1 MVNLAYR
8 IYNKTGNTLA
18 PGSDLGLNGLFR
30 TNASRIS
37 DPNIV
42 FDNSSKRFFASLI
55 DISNQSVK
63 VAVSAPNDPNP
74 STWNVFNFRIGQCPD
89 QPFITVS
96 SNKVAIS
103 FNTFTSPVANP
114 CVAPF
119 VGAQTLL
126 INKDDLVNARPPA
139 FHLTADRP
147 KWLPGSPR

>member
-103 FNTFTSPVANP
+103 FNTFTSDCGESV
-114 CVAPF
+114 C
-119 VGAQTLL
+119 
-126 INKDDLVNARPPA
+126 
-139 FHLTADRP
+139 
-147 KWLPGSPR
+147 SPLHWSTDTFDK